1 MAATWFYMQDSK
13 RIGPVALEHLK
24 QMAADGTLR
33 REDTVWTV
41 GMNQWTL
48 AGQVPVVFG
57 ASAVAAPAPIAPAPV
72 GAAAPLDAPVFASP
86 VVAVAAAPVSYYDGG
101 LPPRAATTLRG
112 HARPTGDTG
121 DWPLDDTRVAQFAEA
136 VKIRRKVTGAAQLY
150 RGLLLLST
158 IALVIIL
165 IEAVGAAL
173 FGGWGSGG
181 PWANAVM
188 FGMAGFLG
196 GFCALYYFA
205 SRATMRAKRWA
216 PLTMLILFV
225 LAVAMNLLS
234 IAVAAPG
241 QPEQMVSGII
251 VTILA
256 AIFAVVSWNSCAA
269 IPRWRAQPAW
279 CQELIVKSGQ

>member
-1 MAATWFYMQDSK
+1 VDGRHEPVDAGRAGARGVR
-13 RIGPVALEHLK
+13 RIGRRRAG
-24 QMAADGTLR
+24 ADRTR
-33 REDTVWTV
+33 ARWRSRTV
-41 GMNQWTL
+41 GRARLCQ
-48 AGQVPVVFG
+48 P
-57 ASAVAAPAPIAPAPV
+57 
-72 GAAAPLDAPVFASP
+72 
-86 VVAVAAAPVSYYDGG
+86 GG
-101 LPPRAATTLRG
+101 RARAATTLRG

-234 IAVAAPG
+234 IAVAASG
-241 QPEQMVSGII
+241 RPEQMVSGII